1 MLLAHVHGVMKD
13 GRGGPEARRVVVV
26 VDASRHRVCHDGRL
40 LGAPGLRHRRRR
52 FRDTEVPDTIIHHAL
67 HADAHIYTQRSPRL

>member
-13 GRGGPEARRVVVV
+13 GRGGPEARRVVVL
-26 VDASRHRVCHDGRL
+26 STRRVTACHNGRL

-52 FRDTEVPDTIIHHAL
+52 FRDTEVPNTIIHHAL